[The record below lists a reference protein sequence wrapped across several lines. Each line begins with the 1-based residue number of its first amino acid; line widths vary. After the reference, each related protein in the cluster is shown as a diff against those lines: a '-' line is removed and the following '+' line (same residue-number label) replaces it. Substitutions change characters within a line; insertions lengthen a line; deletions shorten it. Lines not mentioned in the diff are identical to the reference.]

1 MGEGI
6 GPVQI
11 SSKRLNDSEDR
22 GEMLGGVG
30 GMIVGVGGIM
40 KRSRRV
46 TTDEGRGIDGISVN
60 GMPFSAS
67 AVVLE

>member
-22 GEMLGGVG
+22 GEMLGGMG
-30 GMIVGVGGIM
+30 RMIVGVGGIM
-40 KRSRRV
+40 KHSRRV
-46 TTDEGRGIDGISVN
+46 TTDEG
-60 GMPFSAS
+60 
-67 AVVLE
+67 

>member
-11 SSKRLNDSEDR
+11 SSKRLNDSEDQ
-22 GEMLGGVG
+22 GEMLGGMG

-40 KRSRRV
+40 KRSRHV
-46 TTDEGRGIDGISVN
+46 MTDEGRVIDGISIK
-60 GMPFSAS
+60 GCHS
-67 AVVLE
+67 LHLW

>member
-11 SSKRLNDSEDR
+11 LSKRLNDSEDQ
-22 GEMLGGVG
+22 GEILGGMG

-40 KRSRRV
+40 KRSWRV
-46 TTDEGRGIDGISVN
+46 TTDEGRVIDGISIN
-60 GMPFSAS
+60 GMPFSVS
-67 AVVLE
+67 AVVLG